1 MKKEKIELQEEYE
14 NVKKE
19 ADDLNSVLFLKSS
32 ILERLKAKL
41 GK

>member
-19 ADDLNSVLFLKSS
+19 ADDLNNVLFLKSS